1 MTNSNSGEEAEL
13 ILKCG
18 VEGNSVS
25 VVITKG
31 DNVEYSVSQQLNA
44 MFPNANSVQQQ
55 LMARARL
62 WLTMNYPE
70 HLMVLEPCG
79 RRWKLTHGRR

>member
-1 MTNSNSGEEAEL
+1 MTNPNMDEEEDL
-13 ILKCG
+13 TLRCG
-18 VEGNSVS
+18 VEGSTVS
-25 VVITKG
+25 VVIARG
-31 DNVEYSVSQQLNA
+31 ENVEYSVSQQLTP

-70 HLMVLEPCG
+70 HMMVLEPCG